1 MFIPGFAVMQY
12 STLYLFYSVCRKS
25 SKKPIDK
32 FCDLYLE
39 KLCLQNRKC
48 EKVSVGGEDVPLPL
62 IWSARILILT
72 PEMDSLTPKLLIW
85 YTTSYFWK
93 VKCTFG
99 HFLGMLLHYGRG
111 RCATPHKT
119 NIFLNACKKLSR
131 KPIEKFCDLYLE
143 KLCLQNRKCEKV
155 SVGGEDVPLPL
166 IWSARILILTPE
178 MDSLTPKTLYNM
190 YHMLKLRWEVLLL
203 LKCLW

>member
-1 MFIPGFAVMQY
+1 
-12 STLYLFYSVCRKS
+12 
-25 SKKPIDK
+25 
-32 FCDLYLE
+32 
-39 KLCLQNRKC
+39 
-48 EKVSVGGEDVPLPL
+48 
-62 IWSARILILT
+62 
-72 PEMDSLTPKLLIW
+72 
-85 YTTSYFWK
+85 
-93 VKCTFG
+93 
-99 HFLGMLLHYGRG
+99 MLLHYGRG

-203 LKCLW
+203 IFGCFWPTVRWFDRRFCPGGLRQPALRWIGKFDWPIISWLWTQLLIV